1 MLTHDLKPSK
11 QCILT
16 ELAEFDHSDWRK
28 IHNPGKSTQGKSS
41 QAGSSF
47 VLYLHLVTTCLLR

>member
-11 QCILT
+11 QRILA
-16 ELAEFDHSDWRK
+16 ELADFDLSDRRK
-28 IHNPGKSTQGKSS
+28 IHNPGKRTPGNSS
-41 QAGSSF
+41 QARSSF

>member
-16 ELAEFDHSDWRK
+16 ELAEFDHSDRRK
-28 IHNPGKSTQGKSS
+28 IHNPGKRTPGKCNQS
-41 QAGSSF
+41 GSSLD
-47 VLYLHLVTTCLLR
+47 LYLHLVTTCLLR

>member
-16 ELAEFDHSDWRK
+16 ARD
-28 IHNPGKSTQGKSS
+28 T
-41 QAGSSF
+41 AGSSRSILDCELPARNLF
-47 VLYLHLVTTCLLR
+47 QLSGHLLNLND

>member
-11 QCILT
+11 QRILT
-16 ELAEFDHSDWRK
+16 KLADFDLSDWRK

-41 QAGSSF
+41 QAGSGF
-47 VLYLHLVTTCLLR
+47 DLYLHLVTTCLLR